1 MTVSFNFYNKTNY
14 SKEFFICIFLFFLS
28 HASASNLT
36 FNQAWVKL
44 QKVNDGLAASR
55 ANKDE
60 ALFQQQI
67 ASDLYKPKIDITA
80 GYSRLDDNISLS
92 PSQLLDSMPIGNEL
106 RMFIESS
113 GLGDIVANLD
123 ANLTSQI
130 AKKNV
135 VTASLVA
142 IWPIYAGGR
151 IKAAQKISKGQ
162 VLEASHLFRIKQ
174 QVLFEQLNKVYFGVV
189 LAKQLLIVHIKA
201 EKDLAKHLDRAE
213 KMELQ
218 GQIARVERLKAEASY
233 SKAKVELQKAQRNLE
248 MAQIALNQ
256 LLKENVTPADNL
268 FINNKIPLLKELVAA
283 TLDSHPGLGVLIAKK
298 QQAQGLINVEKG
310 EFKPEAFIFGN
321 YNLYQQDT
329 LAADLT
335 PDWVVGIGIT
345 VPLISRSGR
354 SGKLKAAIST
364 LSKLDHLKKQAVS
377 DLRLLV
383 EKTWREAQSAKE
395 QFDGLESSLELAYE
409 NVRVRTKAFSQGLST
424 SIELVDA
431 ELFLVSIE
439 TQRQIVA
446 YEYVLSMA
454 RMLALS
460 NQMAEFNT
468 YQARGYY
475 E

>member
-1 MTVSFNFYNKTNY
+1 MDD
-14 SKEFFICIFLFFLS
+14 
-28 HASASNLT
+28 
-36 FNQAWVKL
+36 W
-44 QKVNDGLAASR
+44 QKVLAES
-55 ANKDE
+55 
-60 ALFQQQI
+60 I
-67 ASDLYKPKIDITA
+67 TKP
-80 GYSRLDDNISLS
+80 
-92 PSQLLDSMPIGNEL
+92 
-106 RMFIESS
+106 
-113 GLGDIVANLD
+113 
-123 ANLTSQI
+123 
-130 AKKNV
+130 
-135 VTASLVA
+135 
-142 IWPIYAGGR
+142 
-151 IKAAQKISKGQ
+151 
-162 VLEASHLFRIKQ
+162 
-174 QVLFEQLNKVYFGVV
+174 
-189 LAKQLLIVHIKA
+189 
-201 EKDLAKHLDRAE
+201 KDLAKHLDRAE

-383 EKTWREAQSAKE
+383 EKTLREAQSAKE